1 SSGVGPDNAFYIA
14 GGGLVG
20 DYNGGGYS
28 YLYLSRVLRYDPSSD
43 SWVPLSP
50 LNVPVKHSN
59 GGFAN
64 GHMYAIGG
72 EALSGSNARCPGNG
86 GAGVCDYTQQLGS
99 ALTSTPTST
108 PAGSVTQSPAMLVGH
123 VSWEDIGQP
132 GSR

>member
-1 SSGVGPDNAFYIA
+1 
-14 GGGLVG
+14 
-20 DYNGGGYS
+20 
-28 YLYLSRVLRYDPSSD
+28 PSSD

-108 PAGSVTQSPAMLVGH
+108 PAGSVTPSPSMLVGH
-123 VSWEDIGQP
+123 VSWWRGIQP
-132 GSR
+132 ISLTLTMGGTQIDYLTQNTDASGFFTVSVDGLASGTYS